1 MEKIKV
7 LKFGGSVLLNKPE
20 CLARFRDIVRFEM
33 HAGHK
38 LIVVVS
44 AFDDT
49 TNTLIKMFGTSNVDQ
64 KMMDFLLPTGEMQAV
79 AITAN
84 YLIQHG
90 IRADCFT
97 GGQAGIFTDF
107 NFGNANII
115 NIDTKNIINSLKIN
129 DVAVV
134 SGFQGGTS
142 GGIADGATKR
152 EITTL
157 GRNGSDTTAFHMT
170 HYFNAASC
178 SLFKDVDGVFA
189 DFPTNSRMYK
199 YLNYRDVLDGRI
211 SGIIHEKAL
220 RFCEKM
226 FAENARLEIIV
237 RNFNSAG
244 HRFTTICNKQTK
256 IYRGS

>member
-7 LKFGGSVLLNKPE
+7 LKFGGSVLSNNPV
-20 CLARFRDIVRFEM
+20 CLERFCNIVKSEM
-33 HAGHK
+33 HRGHK

-44 AFDDT
+44 AFGDT
-49 TNTLIKMFGTSNVDQ
+49 TDCLIKEFSTPHVDP
-64 KMMDFLLPTGEMQAV
+64 KMMDFILPTGEMHAV

-84 YLIQHG
+84 YLVQHG

-107 NFGNANII
+107 NFGNANIVDV
-115 NIDTKNIINSLKIN
+115 DTKNIINSFGIN
-129 DVAVV
+129 DIAVV
-134 SGFQGGTS
+134 SGFQGETV

-157 GRNGSDTTAFHMT
+157 GRNGSDTTAFHLT

-178 SLFKDVDGVFA
+178 TLFKDVDGVFA
-189 DFPTNSRMYK
+189 DFPTNALMYK
-199 YLNYRDVLDGRI
+199 YLNYRDVLDGRV
-211 SGIIHEKAL
+211 SGVIHEKAL

-226 FAENARLEIIV
+226 FAENNRLEIIV

-244 HRFTTICNKQTK
+244 RRFTTICGRQTEL
-256 IYRGS
+256 YHGA